1 MAQIT
6 ARKIELWPLSRL
18 NPYANNSRTHSADQ
32 VQQIAA
38 SIATYGFNNPILVDT
53 EDGIIAGHGRLS
65 AAQSL
70 QLEHVPVIVLD
81 HLTDAQRRAY
91 ILADNRLAELAQWDD
106 DLLVG
111 ELEAL
116 GDDGIDISSLGWSPD
131 ELDQLQ
137 EDLEE
142 MLEMDDPKTWAMR
155 TARRRPPSISSSRS
169 TTTRSCRDA
178 CSSCASGGSSRAMRR
193 CSPTSCEARADGAP

>member
-18 NPYANNSRTHSADQ
+18 KPYANNARTHSADQ

-142 MLEMDDPKTWAMR
+142 MLEMDDPEDLGDEDGEEKTAFHFEFEVNDFEELSGRLQQLRKRWKLE
-155 TARRRPPSISSSRS
+155 S
-169 TTTRSCRDA
+169 DA
-178 CSSCASGGSSRAMRR
+178 EVFANLVRGAS
-193 CSPTSCEARADGAP
+193 

>member
-18 NPYANNSRTHSADQ
+18 KPYANNARTHSADQ

-116 GDDGIDISSLGWSPD
+116 GDDGIDISSLGWSPE

-142 MLEMDDPKTWAMR
+142 MLEIDDPEDLGDEDGEEKTAFHFEFELNDYEELSGRLQQLRKRWKLE
-155 TARRRPPSISSSRS
+155 S
-169 TTTRSCRDA
+169 DA
-178 CSSCASGGSSRAMRR
+178 EVFANLVRGAS
-193 CSPTSCEARADGAP
+193 

>member
-18 NPYANNSRTHSADQ
+18 KPYANNARTHSADQ

-38 SIATYGFNNPILVDT
+38 SIAAYGFNNPILVDT

-106 DLLVG
+106 NLLVD

-116 GDDGIDISSLGWSPD
+116 GDDGIDISSLGWSPE

-142 MLEMDDPKTWAMR
+142 MLELDDPEDLGDEDGEEKTAFHFEFEVNDFEELSGRLQQLRKRWKLE
-155 TARRRPPSISSSRS
+155 S
-169 TTTRSCRDA
+169 DA
-178 CSSCASGGSSRAMRR
+178 EVFANLVRGAS
-193 CSPTSCEARADGAP
+193 

>member
-18 NPYANNSRTHSADQ
+18 KPYANNARTHSADQ

-116 GDDGIDISSLGWSPD
+116 GDDGIDISSLGWSPE

-142 MLEMDDPKTWAMR
+142 MLEIDDPEDLGDENGEEKTAFHFEFELNDYEELSGRLQQLRKRWKLE
-155 TARRRPPSISSSRS
+155 S
-169 TTTRSCRDA
+169 DA
-178 CSSCASGGSSRAMRR
+178 EVFANLVRGAS
-193 CSPTSCEARADGAP
+193 

>member
-18 NPYANNSRTHSADQ
+18 KPYANNACTHSADQ

-53 EDGIIAGHGRLS
+53 EDVIIAGHGRLF

-116 GDDGIDISSLGWSPD
+116 GDDVIDISSLAGRPTSWISCRKTSRRCSRWTT
-131 ELDQLQ
+131 Q
-137 EDLEE
+137 
-142 MLEMDDPKTWAMR
+142 KTWAMR
-155 TARRRPPSISSSRS
+155 TARRRPPSHFEFEVNDYEELSGRLQQLRKRWKLES
-169 TTTRSCRDA
+169 DA
-178 CSSCASGGSSRAMRR
+178 EVFANLVRGAS
-193 CSPTSCEARADGAP
+193 

>member
-18 NPYANNSRTHSADQ
+18 KPYANNARTHSADQ

-116 GDDGIDISSLGWSPD
+116 GDDGIDISSLGWSPE

-142 MLEMDDPKTWAMR
+142 MLEIDDPEDLGDEDGEEKTAFHFEFELNDYEELSGRLQQLRKRWKLE
-155 TARRRPPSISSSRS
+155 
-169 TTTRSCRDA
+169 CDA
-178 CSSCASGGSSRAMRR
+178 EVFANLVRGAS
-193 CSPTSCEARADGAP
+193 

>member
-18 NPYANNSRTHSADQ
+18 KPYANNARTHSADQ

-142 MLEMDDPKTWAMR
+142 MLEMDDPEDLGDEDGEEKTAFHFEFEVNDYEELSGRLQQLRKRWKLE
-155 TARRRPPSISSSRS
+155 S
-169 TTTRSCRDA
+169 DA
-178 CSSCASGGSSRAMRR
+178 EVFANLVRGAS
-193 CSPTSCEARADGAP
+193 

>member
-18 NPYANNSRTHSADQ
+18 KPYANNARTHSADQ

-106 DLLVG
+106 DLLVD

-116 GDDGIDISSLGWSPD
+116 GDDGIDISSLGWSPE

-142 MLEMDDPKTWAMR
+142 MLELDDPEDLGDEDGEEKTAFHFEFEVNDFEELSGRLQQLRKRWKLE
-155 TARRRPPSISSSRS
+155 S
-169 TTTRSCRDA
+169 DA
-178 CSSCASGGSSRAMRR
+178 EVFANLVRGAS
-193 CSPTSCEARADGAP
+193 